1 MYCTYVWFGICTKAR
16 PIPFIAF
23 TSASRRFKFNF
34 GIVLCNNVIVY
45 WALCK
50 YSTVQCA
57 MCLLLL
63 CKYSTAQCAMCL
75 LLLPG
80 APKLILHNSN
90 ILPKHPKNR
99 WNSNV
104 LLPLFHISIFS
115 IFKFFDFIIL
125 MGVFCN
131 FLELAREKYVQYSTQ
146 YTIQCA
152 LCSKVGSV

>member
-16 PIPFIAF
+16 PILFIAF

-34 GIVLCNNVIVY
+34 GIVLCNNVY

-50 YSTVQCA
+50 YSTV
-57 MCLLLL
+57 
-63 CKYSTAQCAMCL
+63 QCAMCL

-152 LCSKVGSV
+152 LCSKVGSVQYS